1 MLTSNNFTAMMFS
14 SLLFL
19 LFVLNEPKSAKLFNY
34 FQVIRQKFVQVGSM
48 CPFVTEVKSKIV
60 HSSLISSSS
69 CERFCGLAN
78 RSTPSY
84 ANTMNR
90 SVKGRDYPWSK
101 CSTSGCFSTPHSGNS
116 CFHLGSF
123 LRNYTFLRENIGC
136 KRNRDLSAPNLT
148 QLGWV
153 RPESFRGEILWNGR
167 QGMKAIKPGPGV
179 WSSGASQGADLDWDE
194 GKTRQI
200 QTHGAGDGERTG
212 LGCDKVNAP
221 EPWI

>member
-1 MLTSNNFTAMMFS
+1 MLTSNNFTAMTFS

-34 FQVIRQKFVQVGSM
+34 FHLIRQKFLQVGSM
-48 CPFVTEVKSKIV
+48 CTFVTEVV

-101 CSTSGCFSTPHSGNS
+101 CSTSGCSSTPHSGNS
-116 CFHLGSF
+116 SFHLGSF
-123 LRNYTFLRENIGC
+123 LRNYTFLRENTGC
-136 KRNRDLSAPNLT
+136 KRNRDLSAPSST

-153 RPESFRGEILWNGR
+153 RSESFRGEILWNGR

-179 WSSGASQGADLDWDE
+179 WSSGDSQGADLDWDE
-194 GKTRQI
+194 GKTRQM
-200 QTHGAGDGERTG
+200 QTQG
-212 LGCDKVNAP
+212 LEMGREQGLAVTR
-221 EPWI
+221 